1 MPTVAFILWTIFVC
15 IVLISTRLA
24 TVFPILYSMKQGY
37 RASLLPAINLCQMSE
52 LSLVLL
58 ALGKKSGDVSDNVI
72 GICAFAFAF
81 LAVGSTYAIL
91 GNDSLLRKATPWL
104 KKLDLHDLDHT
115 AFLVRTD
122 VKPRR
127 ICLLGFSWT
136 ASSLLAEIERSNAD
150 LITDIVVIDFN
161 PVVHERLKTRGVQAI
176 YGDIT
181 ARDVLHHAGASE
193 AEVIICSLPNM
204 VLKGANNFKILRQL
218 RELNPEAKIIV
229 HAELLSDIPMLYEA
243 GASYVTAPRLIE
255 AADLLGVI
263 ELADK
268 NLLEKKRQEQESR
281 LKERSEVIP

>member
-1 MPTVAFILWTIFVC
+1 
-15 IVLISTRLA
+15 
-24 TVFPILYSMKQGY
+24 
-37 RASLLPAINLCQMSE
+37 
-52 LSLVLL
+52 
-58 ALGKKSGDVSDNVI
+58 
-72 GICAFAFAF
+72 
-81 LAVGSTYAIL
+81 
-91 GNDSLLRKATPWL
+91 
-104 KKLDLHDLDHT
+104 
-115 AFLVRTD
+115 
-122 VKPRR
+122 
-127 ICLLGFSWT
+127 
-136 ASSLLAEIERSNAD
+136 
-150 LITDIVVIDFN
+150 
-161 PVVHERLKTRGVQAI
+161 VVHERLKTRGVQAI